1 MLCCELDLEGMNYVA
16 AVLLMLLNES
26 TLESQDEGEPS
37 ENSSDSPEETAF
49 WILYALIRNQGMA
62 DIWRSKMPG

>member
-1 MLCCELDLEGMNYVA
+1 MNLMCQGMNYVA
-16 AVLLMLLNES
+16 AVLLMMLNENA
-26 TLESQDEGEPS
+26 LESQDESEPS
-37 ENSSDSPEETAF
+37 ESSSESPEETAF

>member
-1 MLCCELDLEGMNYVA
+1 MNLMCQGMNYVA
-16 AVLLMLLNES
+16 AVLLMMLNENA
-26 TLESQDEGEPS
+26 LESQDES
-37 ENSSDSPEETAF
+37 KSSSDSPEETTF